1 MGKCVQLTK
10 CSDMWP
16 LAFRMTTMTLY
27 GKVTMTHR
35 KKQKSLFQV
44 IMENYNTYNCSHLN
58 LDFFTPLVVLE
69 SEYLNNEKR

>member
-1 MGKCVQLTK
+1 MGKCVQLTI
-10 CSDMWP
+10 CSDMCP
-16 LAFRMTTMTLY
+16 LAFRMTSY

-58 LDFFTPLVVLE
+58 LDFFHSFCGV
-69 SEYLNNEKR
+69 RI